1 MPAPTPSDERF
12 ELKPAP
18 PVRAMAIS
26 AGAAVVGAGLIVLAA
41 ANDWSV
47 AVVIVGI
54 ALLIFGVSLAV
65 TALLLVMRMR
75 TVVTVGSDELAAIR
89 GRESR
94 SVPWPMIDKVSLR
107 GPRLSVIT
115 KPGAGANLVVVN
127 PRTPADP
134 TFAAL
139 IAAVRRRLDI
149 DRGFRPPGDPRRLP
163 GGDQR

>member
-1 MPAPTPSDERF
+1 MSAPTPSEERF

-26 AGAAVVGAGLIVLAA
+26 AVTAIVGAGLIVLAT
-41 ANDWSV
+41 ANAWSL

-65 TALLLVMRMR
+65 TALLLVQRMR
-75 TVVTVGSDELAAIR
+75 TVVVVGSDDLAVLR
-89 GRESR
+89 GRQSG
-94 SVPWPMIDKVSLR
+94 SVSWSKIDKVSLR
-107 GPRLSVIT
+107 GPRLTVIT
-115 KPGAGANLVVVN
+115 KTGGGANLAVVN

-139 IAAVRRRLDI
+139 IAAVRRRLDV
-149 DRGFRPPGDPRRLP
+149 DRGYPPE
-163 GGDQR
+163 

>member
-1 MPAPTPSDERF
+1 MSAPTPSEERF

-26 AGAAVVGAGLIVLAA
+26 AVTAIVGAGLIGLAT
-41 ANDWSV
+41 ANAWSL
-47 AVVIVGI
+47 AVVLVGI

-107 GPRLSVIT
+107 GPRLTVIT
-115 KPGAGANLVVVN
+115 KTGGCANLVVVN
-127 PRTPADP
+127 QRTPADP
-134 TFAAL
+134 TFASL
-139 IAAVRRRLDI
+139 IAAVRRRLDV
-149 DRGFRPPGDPRRLP
+149 DRG
-163 GGDQR
+163 